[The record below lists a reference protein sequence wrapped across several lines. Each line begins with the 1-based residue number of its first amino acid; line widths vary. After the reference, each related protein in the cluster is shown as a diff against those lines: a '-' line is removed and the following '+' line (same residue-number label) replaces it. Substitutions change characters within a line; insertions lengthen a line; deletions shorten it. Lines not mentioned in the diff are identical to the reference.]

1 MPLFEKRAVSVIHPD
16 LASSGGILE
25 TKRIGD
31 AAQEHGIAMAMHMAG
46 SPVAAMA
53 SVHCAAATEN
63 FLVLENHSVD
73 HPEWNEIVTGLPNPL
88 IQDGYIQVPEKPG
101 LGFDG
106 LNEEV
111 VREHIDPEHPGYF
124 EPTDRWNAERSHD
137 RLWS

>member
-1 MPLFEKRAVSVIHPD
+1 
-16 LASSGGILE
+16 LE

-31 AAQEHGIAMAMHMAG
+31 YAQEHGIAMAMHMAG

-73 HPEWNEIVTGLPNPL
+73 IPRWNHICDGLPKPL
-88 IQDGYIQVPEKPG
+88 IVDGYIQVPEGPG
-101 LGFDG
+101 LGLGDINLDCLRDFLD
-106 LNEEV
+106 L
-111 VREHIDPEHPGYF
+111 RDPLCFH
-124 EPTDRWNAERSHD
+124 PTDLWDNERSHD